1 MHLLRIFCY
10 RSALLLTLTDTK
22 RSNGKQLL
30 RFGSVIHIGDSHQ
43 RTAMWLPNSHLWF
56 TPAQE
61 RWDQSSSHS
70 VPSPEYLLSITRDL
84 LWHPHH
90 PTPIFPLATTVPLWP
105 WHSHAFELNPECNCI
120 SNKLFSEFYSQPPF
134 SPPVHFIWGCGSK
147 HPDRIIATH
156 LFYTLCRLSP
166 QRDAFLIG
174 FLNADNQTANNK
186 LPPHPS
192 FLLLLIFFP
201 QGKAAAELWCLTAS
215 YSKKQFIW
223 QTIENTQHSNC

>member
-1 MHLLRIFCY
+1 MSFGTRIILLPFF
-10 RSALLLTLTDTK
+10 LLLPQFLCDP
-22 RSNGKQLL
+22 
-30 RFGSVIHIGDSHQ
+30 
-43 RTAMWLPNSHLWF
+43 RTVTHLGWIQDATAPAINFSQNSI
-56 TPAQE
+56 
-61 RWDQSSSHS
+61 
-70 VPSPEYLLSITRDL
+70 PS
-84 LWHPHH
+84 
-90 PTPIFPLATTVPLWP
+90 
-105 WHSHAFELNPECNCI
+105 
-120 SNKLFSEFYSQPPF
+120 PF

-201 QGKAAAELWCLTAS
+201 QGKAAAELWYLTAF
-215 YSKKQFIW
+215 YSKKHFIW